1 VPGAWSDS
9 MLDALLGLKTAYALA
24 DSAGWIVEHDA
35 RFSLWVT
42 GQEGELSGQ
51 ALVDVLP
58 ELVGQEEALQ
68 SLCRGESPFWKLD
81 YLQRTM
87 PNGDIRYLSLTIVR
101 RRSEQDIALVV
112 LVTDITEQ
120 GTYLQQLT
128 QSRNEIL
135 LLQNR
140 IKEFESRLDDLL
152 HRQFPPSRRN
162 RTG

>member
-1 VPGAWSDS
+1 MPRIIARKP
-9 MLDALLGLKTAYALA
+9 KT
-24 DSAGWIVEHDA
+24 VK
-35 RFSLWVT
+35 RR
-42 GQEGELSGQ
+42 
-51 ALVDVLP
+51 P
-58 ELVGQEEALQ
+58 
-68 SLCRGESPFWKLD
+68 PLD

-87 PNGDIRYLSLTIVR
+87 PNGDTRYLSLTIVR